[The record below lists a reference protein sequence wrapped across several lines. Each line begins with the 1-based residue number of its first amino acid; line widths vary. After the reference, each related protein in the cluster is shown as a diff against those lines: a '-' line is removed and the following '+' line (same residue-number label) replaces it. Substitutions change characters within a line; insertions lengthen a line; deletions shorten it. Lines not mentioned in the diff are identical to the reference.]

1 MRRMQRH
8 SPLTLVAV
16 AVLWLAPLGA
26 QTPRP
31 AFDVVSVKRAVP
43 GTTGGGVR
51 FLPGGRFVGE
61 NVYIEFVIQQ
71 VYGVRDFQIF
81 AAPQWRTVIADGV
94 NSRYQIEGRG
104 RESATQA
111 DMKEMVK
118 TLLAERFQLR
128 VHKETRALPVYELV
142 PDSGGVKG
150 ARARDDKGGGIM
162 LMLPGWTR
170 GRNVGTDALARYL
183 SGVVDRPVIDRAN
196 LEQVLD
202 FDLTWTP
209 SSAVTADSIP
219 GCPAS
224 LQEMATRVKP
234 PLKNL
239 SCPSS
244 LFTAVREQLGLRLE
258 STQAPTE
265 VLVIDSI
272 QAPTE
277 N

>member
-1 MRRMQRH
+1 MHRRR
-8 SPLTLVAV
+8 PLLPVAV
-16 AVLWLAPLGA
+16 AALSLAPLSA
-26 QTPRP
+26 QTPTP

-71 VYGVRDFQIF
+71 VYGVRDFQII
-81 AAPQWRTVIADGV
+81 AAPQWRTVIGDGV

-104 RESATQA
+104 RESASEA
-111 DMKEMVK
+111 ELKEMVK
-118 TLLAERFQLR
+118 TLLADRFQLR
-128 VHKETRALPVYELV
+128 VHKEMRDLPVYALV
-142 PDSGGVKG
+142 PESGGVKG
-150 ARARDDKGGGIM
+150 ARVRDDRGGGIM

-170 GRNVGTDALARYL
+170 GRNVATDALARYL
-183 SGVVDRPVIDRAN
+183 SSVVDRPVIDRAN

-219 GCPAS
+219 GCPS
-224 LQEMATRVKP
+224 NVQEMAKRVKP
-234 PLKNL
+234 ELKNP

-244 LFTAVREQLGLRLE
+244 VFTAVREQLGLRLE

-265 VLVIDSI
+265 VIVVDWI